1 MHPQSNNPSS
11 QGFTEKQ
18 LEQLEHFFNKA
29 FDAKFTPAFEKSF
42 GPAFEKAF
50 ERSFTPAFDK
60 AFERSFEPAFSKA
73 FNRSFPV
80 AFERSFAP
88 AFDKAT
94 HTPDFGKRIYTI
106 VSDAI
111 FDAMDSV
118 YLPGIQRMLDE
129 SSENI
134 CARIHTMD
142 EKMGMLARRTEGVE
156 HIMDNH
162 EKRLVG
168 IDHTLKSVDDRL
180 DYVTVR
186 VNEIQEVLPKK
197 EKFPWKIPQ
206 AFQVAERR
214 WGYNAP
220 SGEEKKKEIK

>member
-1 MHPQSNNPSS
+1 MHQQSTIPSS

-18 LEQLEHFFNKA
+18 LEQLEHFYNKA
-29 FDAKFTPAFEKSF
+29 FDAKFPA
-42 GPAFEKAF
+42 AFEKA
-50 ERSFTPAFDK
+50 FTPAFDK

-73 FNRSFPV
+73 FNRSFPA
-80 AFERSFAP
+80 AFEKAFTPAFDKAFAP

-94 HTPDFGKRIYTI
+94 HTPEFGKRIYTI

-111 FDAMDSV
+111 VDAMDSV

-129 SSENI
+129 SSDKM

-142 EKMGMLARRTEGVE
+142 EKMGMLARRTEGIE
-156 HIMDNH
+156 HIMDSH
-162 EKRLVG
+162 EKRLEG

-180 DYVTVR
+180 DYLTVR

-214 WGYNAP
+214 WGYSAP
-220 SGEEKKKEIK
+220 SGEEKKKETEK